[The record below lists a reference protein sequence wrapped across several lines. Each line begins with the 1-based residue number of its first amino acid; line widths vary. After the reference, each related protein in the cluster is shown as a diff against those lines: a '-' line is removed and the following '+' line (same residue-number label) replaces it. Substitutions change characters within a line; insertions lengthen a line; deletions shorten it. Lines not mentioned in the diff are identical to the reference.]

1 MNNVQPVTH
10 MHCLMTFD
18 YELVR
23 SFVDGTRSSYGIQV
37 ESATTTETLAAIANG
52 FDESPETEL

>member
-37 ESATTTETLAAIANG
+37 ESATTTETLATSAG
-52 FDESPETEL
+52 GLDESLETEL

>member
-1 MNNVQPVTH
+1 

-37 ESATTTETLAAIANG
+37 ESAITSETLAALANG

>member
-1 MNNVQPVTH
+1 
-10 MHCLMTFD
+10 MTFD

-37 ESATTTETLAAIANG
+37 ESAATTTETLAALADG

>member
-23 SFVDGTRSSYGIQV
+23 SFVDGTRSSYVIQV
-37 ESATTTETLAAIANG
+37 ESATTTETLVTSAGG
-52 FDESPETEL
+52 FYKSLEIEL